1 MEELVTSGRI
11 VDVIIIFMVI
21 EALVLISYR
30 WWTGLGPS
38 PAETITNLSAGFC
51 IALALRFAV
60 VGGNWIW
67 IVYLLGASLVAH
79 LADMRLR
86 WRN

>member
-1 MEELVTSGRI
+1 MEGLVTSGRI

-21 EALVLISYR
+21 EALALLSYR

-51 IALALRFAV
+51 IVLALRVAV
-60 VGGNWIW
+60 VGGSRIW
-67 IVYLLGASLVAH
+67 IVYLLGASLLAH
-79 LADMRLR
+79 LADMRQR
-86 WRN
+86 WWN